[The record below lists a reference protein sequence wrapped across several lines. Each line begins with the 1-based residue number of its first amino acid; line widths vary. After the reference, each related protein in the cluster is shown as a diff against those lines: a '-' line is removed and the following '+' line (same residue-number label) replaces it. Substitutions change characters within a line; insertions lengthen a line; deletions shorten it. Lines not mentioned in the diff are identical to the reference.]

1 MAATS
6 AVPRPETA
14 PARAA
19 GPLLGR
25 AGSVRRRLAGNAAWS
40 AGTFAANAV
49 VTFFLSPFVVSALGD
64 SAYGLWLLVL
74 SLTGYFGFA
83 DLGIRPAIVHFVAR
97 HDALG
102 ECDEVNRY
110 VSSAVVAFALGG
122 AVVLAASATAPLWLG
137 AAFGLEEALVPAAS
151 LAVALVGLDF
161 ALTLPL
167 NAFSAVLVGK
177 QRYGT
182 LGRADLATLV
192 LRTAGVVV
200 ALRAGGGIAGLAAVQ
215 LGSSLFEMGWKTFA
229 AFRAEPRLR
238 FSVRLA
244 DRRRAKDLVR
254 YGVLGI
260 VVALGSILAHRSDA
274 VIVRTALPLAAITL
288 FQVPAQ
294 LAFHARAF
302 LGAASRVLTPAA
314 GALDARGDARGVA
327 RLLENGSRATFAAA
341 APVLAWLLAAGEPFL
356 ARWMGERFRGEPST
370 VLAILALA
378 TAAPVATLPFGAV
391 LYGVAGMRAMALF
404 AALEGVAKLA
414 LSLALV
420 RPMGIVGVA
429 VGSAVPALLVHGW
442 LLPKATCARFGVGYG
457 AFAARAWTPSLL
469 GGIAAY
475 LAVRSAV
482 APGASLS
489 YGPLF
494 LLAGLSVAAF
504 GAVFLAAT
512 ALLPGRLGGRRSR
525 P

>member
-1 MAATS
+1 MVATS

-14 PARAA
+14 TVAPPRAFGAPGSARA
-19 GPLLGR
+19 R
-25 AGSVRRRLAGNAAWS
+25 IAGNAAWS

-49 VTFFLSPFVVSALGD
+49 VTFFLSPFVVGALGD

-102 ECDEVNRY
+102 RPDEVNRY
-110 VSSAVVAFALGG
+110 VSSAVVTFALGG
-122 AVVLAASATAPLWLG
+122 AVVLAAAFTAPLWLG
-137 AAFGLEEALVPAAS
+137 GAFGLEAALVPAAS

-177 QRYGT
+177 QRYAT
-182 LGRADLATLV
+182 LGRADLATLAVRTGGVVLV
-192 LRTAGVVV
+192 LREG
-200 ALRAGGGIAGLAAVQ
+200 LGIAGLAAVQ
-215 LGSSLFEMGWKTFA
+215 LGSSLFEMGWKTLA
-229 AFRAEPRLR
+229 AFAAEPRLR

-244 DRRRAKDLVR
+244 DRRRARDLVR

-260 VVALGSILAHRSDA
+260 VVALGAILAHRSDA

-314 GALDARGDARGVA
+314 GALDARGDAKGVA
-327 RLLENGSRATFAAA
+327 RLLESGSRATLAAA
-341 APVLAWLLAAGEPFL
+341 APVLAYLLAAGEPFL

-370 VLAILALA
+370 VLAVLAAA
-378 TAAPVATLPFGAV
+378 TVAPVATLPFGAV
-391 LYGVAGMRAMALF
+391 LYGVAGMRAMAAF
-404 AALEGVAKLA
+404 AALEGLAKLA

-420 RPMGIVGVA
+420 RPLGIVGVA
-429 VGSAVPALLVHGW
+429 VGSAVPALVVHGL
-442 LLPKATCARFGVGYG
+442 LLPKATCARFGMGYG

-469 GGIAAY
+469 AGAVAF
-475 LAVRSAV
+475 LAVRAAADPS
-482 APGASLS
+482 ASLS
-489 YGPLF
+489 WGAL
-494 LLAGLSVAAF
+494 LSLAGLSVASFALAF
-504 GAVFLAAT
+504 
-512 ALLPGRLGGRRSR
+512 ALLLRVLPEALGGRRR
-525 P
+525 PS